1 MQVPF
6 RSILCPTDLSETG
19 NRAVPLAIHLA
30 ADDGEIHLL
39 HVGEP
44 AFLGNPLYNQFVVG
58 YVPTPEE
65 REAGEDRVR
74 EQLRALEP
82 EGGLP
87 RGISLHLHV
96 VHAISVSSAIEEEAS
111 RLGVEVVVMGTHG
124 RTGLGRFVMGSVAT
138 EVVGKESLPVILVH
152 EDAKGG
158 A

>member
-6 RSILCPTDLSETG
+6 RRILCPTDLSETG
-19 NRAVPLAIHLA
+19 NRAVPLAIQLA

-58 YVPTPEE
+58 YVPTQEE
-65 REAGEDRVR
+65 RSAGEARVT
-74 EQLRALEP
+74 ELLRGLEP

-87 RGISLHLHV
+87 RGITMHMHV
-96 VHAISVSSAIEEEAS
+96 VHAINVSDAIEDEAH
-111 RLGVEVVVMGTHG
+111 RLEVDVVVMGTHG
-124 RTGLGRFVMGSVAT
+124 RTGLGRLVMGSVAT
-138 EVVGKESLPVILVH
+138 EVVGKEKLPVVLVH
-152 EDAKGG
+152 EDAADG

>member
-6 RSILCPTDLSETG
+6 RSILCPTDLSPTG

-30 ADDGEIHLL
+30 ADDAEIHLV

-65 REAGEDRVR
+65 RTAGEERVR

-82 EGGLP
+82 DGGPP
-87 RGISLHLHV
+87 RGITMHVHV
-96 VHAISVSSAIEEEAS
+96 VHAISVSDAIEAEAD

-124 RTGLGRFVMGSVAT
+124 RTGLGRILMGSVAT
-138 EVVGKESLPVILVH
+138 DVVKKRGLPVILVH
-152 EDAKGG
+152 EDLPV
-158 A
+158 

>member
-6 RSILCPTDLSETG
+6 RRILCPTDLSETG

-65 REAGEDRVR
+65 RSAGEARVK
-74 EQLRALEP
+74 EFLHGLEP
-82 EGGLP
+82 DGGLP
-87 RGISLHLHV
+87 RGITLHVHV
-96 VHAISVSSAIEEEAS
+96 VHAISVSDAIEYEAQ
-111 RLGVEVVVMGTHG
+111 RHEVDVIVMGTHG
-124 RTGLGRFVMGSVAT
+124 RTGLGRLVMGSVAT
-138 EVVGKESLPVILVH
+138 EVVGKERLPVILVH
-152 EDAKGG
+152 EDAADGS
-158 A
+158 

>member
-6 RSILCPTDLSETG
+6 RRILCPTDLSPTG
-19 NRAVPLAIHLA
+19 NRAVPLAIHLT

-58 YVPTPEE
+58 YVPTPDE
-65 REAGEDRVR
+65 RSAGEARVR
-74 EQLRALEP
+74 ELLRALEP
-82 EGGLP
+82 EEGLP
-87 RGISLHLHV
+87 RRITMHVHV
-96 VHAISVSSAIEEEAS
+96 VHAISVSDAIEEES
-111 RLGVEVVVMGTHG
+111 RRLDVDVVVMGTHG
-124 RTGLGRFVMGSVAT
+124 RTGLGRLVMGSVAT

-152 EDAKGG
+152 EDAAEG

>member
-30 ADDGEIHLL
+30 ADEGEIHLL

-44 AFLGNPLYNQFVVG
+44 AFLGNPLYNQFAVG

-65 REAGEDRVR
+65 RQAGEDRVR
-74 EQLRALEP
+74 EQLQELAP

-87 RGISLHLHV
+87 RSISLHLHV
-96 VHAISVSSAIEEEAS
+96 VHAISVSDAIEQEAG

-124 RTGLGRFVMGSVAT
+124 RTGLGRLVMGSVAT
-138 EVVGKESLPVILVH
+138 EVVGKESMPVILVH
-152 EDAKGG
+152 EDTDS
-158 A
+158 